1 MMKRHGQKDPF
12 GGLSGAGFGAVFEVQ
27 ESKNRGPKRRSK
39 KKTEKEGFAT
49 NPAEG
54 RRNGGGL

>member
-1 MMKRHGQKDPF
+1 MKRHGQKDPF

-27 ESKNRGPKRRSK
+27 EGKKRGLKRRSK

-49 NPAEG
+49 NPWY
-54 RRNGGGL
+54 GGGL